1 MIKKI
6 LIKAIRLYQLILSP
20 FLGSNCRFEPT
31 CSQYF
36 IEAVEVNGVL
46 KGSAMGIKRLLKCHP
61 WHPGGFD
68 PVCKNHQNKNLNME

>member
-20 FLGSNCRFEPT
+20 LLGSNCRFEPT

-36 IEAVEVNGVL
+36 IEAVEMNGAL
-46 KGSAMGIKRLLKCHP
+46 KGSVIGIKRLLKCHP
-61 WHPGGFD
+61 LHAVGFD
-68 PVCKNHQNKNLNME
+68 PVCKNHQN

>member
-20 FLGSNCRFEPT
+20 LLGSNCRFEPT
-31 CSQYF
+31 CSQYV
-36 IEAVEVNGVL
+36 IEAVEMNGAL
-46 KGSAMGIKRLLKCHP
+46 KGSVMGIKRLLKCHP

-68 PVCKNHQNKNLNME
+68 PVCKNHQN

>member
-1 MIKKI
+1 MIKKF
-6 LIKAIRLYQLILSP
+6 LIKTIRLYQLILSP
-20 FLGSNCRFEPT
+20 LLGSNCRFEPT

-61 WHPGGFD
+61 LHPGGFD
-68 PVCKNHQNKNLNME
+68 PVCKNHQN

>member
-6 LIKAIRLYQLILSP
+6 LIKTMRLYQLILSP
-20 FLGSNCRFEPT
+20 LLGSNCRFEPT

-36 IEAVEVNGVL
+36 IEAVEMNGVL
-46 KGSAMGIKRLLKCHP
+46 KGSVMGIKRLLKCHP

-68 PVCKNHQNKNLNME
+68 PVCKKHQN

>member
-6 LIKAIRLYQLILSP
+6 LIKTIRLYQLILSP
-20 FLGSNCRFEPT
+20 LLGSNCRFEPT

-36 IEAVEVNGVL
+36 IEAVEINGAL
-46 KGSAMGIKRLLKCHP
+46 KGSVIGIKRLLKCHP

-68 PVCKNHQNKNLNME
+68 PVCKNHQN

>member
-6 LIKAIRLYQLILSP
+6 LIKTIKLYQLILSP
-20 FLGSNCRFEPT
+20 LLGSNCRFEPT

-36 IEAVEVNGVL
+36 IEAVEINGAL
-46 KGSAMGIKRLLKCHP
+46 KGSVMGIKRLLKCHP

-68 PVCKNHQNKNLNME
+68 PVCKNHQN

>member
-6 LIKAIRLYQLILSP
+6 LIKTIRLYQLILSP
-20 FLGSNCRFEPT
+20 LLGSNCRFEPT

-36 IEAVEVNGVL
+36 IEAVEMNGAL
-46 KGSAMGIKRLLKCHP
+46 KGSVMGIKRLLKCHP

-68 PVCKNHQNKNLNME
+68 PVCKKHQN

>member
-20 FLGSNCRFEPT
+20 LLGSNCRFEPT

-36 IEAVEVNGVL
+36 IEAVEMNGVL
-46 KGSAMGIKRLLKCHP
+46 KGSVMGIKRLLKCHP

-68 PVCKNHQNKNLNME
+68 PVCKNHQN

>member
-6 LIKAIRLYQLILSP
+6 LIKTIRLYQLILSP
-20 FLGSNCRFEPT
+20 LLGSNCRFEPT

-36 IEAVEVNGVL
+36 IEAVEMNGVL
-46 KGSAMGIKRLLKCHP
+46 KGSVMGIKRLLKCHP

-68 PVCKNHQNKNLNME
+68 PVCKKHQN

>member
-6 LIKAIRLYQLILSP
+6 LIKTIRLYQLILSP
-20 FLGSNCRFEPT
+20 LLGSNCRFEPT

-36 IEAVEVNGVL
+36 IEAVEINGAL
-46 KGSAMGIKRLLKCHP
+46 KGSVMGIKRLLKCHP

-68 PVCKNHQNKNLNME
+68 PVCKNHQN

>member
-6 LIKAIRLYQLILSP
+6 LIKTIRFYQLILSP
-20 FLGSNCRFEPT
+20 LLGSNCRFEPT

-36 IEAVEVNGVL
+36 IEAVEMNGAL
-46 KGSAMGIKRLLKCHP
+46 KGSVMGIKRLLKCHP

-68 PVCKNHQNKNLNME
+68 PVCKNHQN

>member
-20 FLGSNCRFEPT
+20 LLGSNCRFEPT

-36 IEAVEVNGVL
+36 IEAVEMNGAL
-46 KGSAMGIKRLLKCHP
+46 KGSVMGIKRLLKCHP

-68 PVCKNHQNKNLNME
+68 PVCKNHQN

>member
-6 LIKAIRLYQLILSP
+6 LIKTIRLYQLILSP
-20 FLGSNCRFEPT
+20 LLGSNCRFEPT
-31 CSQYF
+31 CSQYV

-61 WHPGGFD
+61 WHPGGCD
-68 PVCKNHQNKNLNME
+68 PVCKNHQN